1 MTVMRE
7 SEILGLSD
15 RLKTSPQ
22 MTRVTTL
29 VMAVVMTLAVAR
41 PAMAQQASTSTA
53 PPDRF
58 GFGEPAPHTLI
69 ENLDIDVR
77 PDGTGLPEGEG
88 TAQAGAAL
96 YRRLCASCHGPE
108 GEGAT
113 ANPLVGTDP
122 PGIPPFGPEYEA
134 WRGSRR
140 DVPLT
145 VGNYWPFATTLFD
158 YIRRAMPT
166 SAPGS
171 LQADEVFSLV
181 AWILAENEIILP
193 DAVMNAETLAQVRM
207 PARGRFVPDDRR
219 GGPDVR

>member
-1 MTVMRE
+1 MRE
-7 SEILGLSD
+7 SEILGLPGQ
-15 RLKTSPQ
+15 LKTSPL
-22 MTRVTTL
+22 MTRVMTL
-29 VMAVVMTLAVAR
+29 VMAVVMALVVAS
-41 PAMAQQASTSTA
+41 PGMAQQASTSA
-53 PPDRF
+53 AQPDRF

-69 ENLDIDVR
+69 EDLDIDVR
-77 PDGTGLPEGEG
+77 PDGKGLPEGQG

-96 YRRLCASCHGPE
+96 YRRLCASCHGPA

-134 WRGSRR
+134 WRGSSQ

-171 LQADEVFSLV
+171 LQTDEVFSLV
-181 AWILAENEIILP
+181 AWVLAENEIIP
-193 DAVMNAETLAQVRM
+193 SDAAMNAETLPQVRM

>member
-1 MTVMRE
+1 MRE
-7 SEILGLSD
+7 SQILGLPGQ
-15 RLKTSPQ
+15 LTTSLQ
-22 MTRVTTL
+22 MNRVMTLVVTL
-29 VMAVVMTLAVAR
+29 VMTLVVAS
-41 PAMAQQASTSTA
+41 PAMAQRASTSAA

-69 ENLDIDVR
+69 EDLDIDVG

-134 WRGSRR
+134 WRGSSR

-171 LQADEVFSLV
+171 LQTDEVFSLV
-181 AWILAENEIILP
+181 AWVLAENDIIP
-193 DAVMNAETLAQVRM
+193 SDTEMNAETLPQVRM
-207 PARGRFVPDDRR
+207 PARSWFVPDDRR
-219 GGPDVR
+219 GGPEVR